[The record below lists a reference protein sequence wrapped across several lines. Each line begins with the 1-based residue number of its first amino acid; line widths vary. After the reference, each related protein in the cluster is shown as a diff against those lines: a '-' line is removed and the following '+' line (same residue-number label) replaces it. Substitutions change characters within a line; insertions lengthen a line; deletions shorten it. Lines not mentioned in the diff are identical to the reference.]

1 MTDVPFPISRAYNSA
16 PPTGTRL
23 SLGVPVC
30 PPFSLAVEPVGAHA
44 AYAHARIARTSVAFM
59 AVKPITHL
67 TANLVLIGTTP
78 RVTGNS
84 AVKPLDKR
92 CRPSGSRLSQHRNLT
107 CARFR
112 RNPCAHVPKFRRSFF
127 LTRQKCIEYTY
138 TLHWM
143 FLTIDTTDARPIY
156 QQVADGIKEL
166 IARGKLEGGAALPPV
181 RQLAADLGV
190 NLNTIATAYRELEKD
205 GLVVIKHGSGCE
217 VAPRAATDRSHDE
230 LAQTLRTALTELV
243 LAGLPTKRIL
253 KMVIRELQMVGK
265 EGK

>member
-1 MTDVPFPISRAYNSA
+1 
-16 PPTGTRL
+16 
-23 SLGVPVC
+23 
-30 PPFSLAVEPVGAHA
+30 
-44 AYAHARIARTSVAFM
+44 
-59 AVKPITHL
+59 
-67 TANLVLIGTTP
+67 
-78 RVTGNS
+78 
-84 AVKPLDKR
+84 
-92 CRPSGSRLSQHRNLT
+92 
-107 CARFR
+107 
-112 RNPCAHVPKFRRSFF
+112 